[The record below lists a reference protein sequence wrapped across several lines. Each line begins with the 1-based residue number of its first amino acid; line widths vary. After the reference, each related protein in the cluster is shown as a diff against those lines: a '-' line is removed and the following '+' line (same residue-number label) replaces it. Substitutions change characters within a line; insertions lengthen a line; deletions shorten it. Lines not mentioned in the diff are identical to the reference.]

1 MMTQYKSYQ
10 SQGKQPLRP
19 RILRNGLGLG
29 LMLLATPALASP
41 ADSLSTDT
49 TTYNL
54 DDVTITVQRKLV
66 KNDID
71 KLTYDVAHDETAQ
84 TKNTLDMLRSVPLVS
99 IDGQE
104 NITVKGSKSFKVYR
118 NGHPDPTLSSQNLKD
133 VLKAIPASQIKKV
146 EVITDPGAKEDAE
159 GTQYI
164 LNIVMKEN
172 AGLSGVTGNV
182 YSSYNFLTKT
192 PGIGGML
199 TMQKGKFATS
209 INYGFTHQRQE
220 QGNYNETYFVKS
232 GNTLVDQN
240 RNEVAVNVH
249 YGNLSTSY
257 EIDSL
262 NLATLSFGG
271 YYYGAGIDDYPT
283 PHRMTDSNG
292 NPVYSYTGIV
302 SIPTY
307 NAYAL
312 GGRMDFQHKTHKEG
326 EVLTVSY
333 QLQMTRSHQ
342 NINER
347 YTDYI
352 NLPVSYTGMNN
363 NNRAR
368 FMEHTFQL
376 DYIRPLGK
384 LFKWNAGAKYIL
396 RSNKSDVTLT
406 YTGAEEMNQHSL
418 FDHNTQVAAAYTEW
432 MYSGEKVQARAGLR
446 YEHSYLKA
454 EFPDGAQAGFSKR
467 LNDWVP
473 SASVRYAMSDA
484 HAVKFSFATTINR
497 PGIDYLNPARTST
510 PSSLSYGNPAL
521 NSSRNY
527 SLRLEYNYTTT
538 SITFWAGVSHTF
550 CNDQISALQFDQDGI
565 SVSTYGDLLHYRTWM
580 LWAYVQASLWKGANI
595 SGGPNVFRVV
605 FKDGGV
611 GLEHSRWSSWN
622 TINFTQKLPWKLTL
636 GMNGGFRIGREAE
649 SVYSYSAPS
658 HYWNASLS
666 RTFLKDDRL
675 SANVSVANL
684 FGPHLRSYRSYVF
697 QGDFRGVNSW
707 MGHQKGVYV
716 TLSWRFGKLKGGVKN
731 VDRTIE
737 NDDLVGGISTGNGK
751 K

>member
-1 MMTQYKSYQ
+1 MKKNNPIDRAGHAPAVRKPWKVMAA
-10 SQGKQPLRP
+10 
-19 RILRNGLGLG
+19 GLA
-29 LMLLATPALASP
+29 LLALPASAAEP
-41 ADSLSTDT
+41 DSLAVDT
-49 TTYNL
+49 MAYDL

-84 TKNTLDMLRSVPLVS
+84 TKNTLEMLRSVPLVS

-172 AGLSGVTGNV
+172 GGLSGVTGNV

-192 PGIGGML
+192 PTVGGML

-209 INYGFTHQRQE
+209 INYGYAHQRQD
-220 QGNYNETYFVKS
+220 QGNHNETYYVKS
-232 GNTLVDQN
+232 GNTLTQQN
-240 RNEVAVNVH
+240 RQDVSVDIH
-249 YGNLSTSY
+249 YGNLSASY

-262 NLATLSFGG
+262 NLATMSFGG
-271 YYYGAGIDDYPT
+271 YYYAAGIDDYPT
-283 PHRMTDSNG
+283 WYRMTGSNG
-292 NPVYSYTGIV
+292 QPVYSYTAIG
-302 SIPTY
+302 SIPAY
-307 NAYAL
+307 NAYDL
-312 GGRMDFQHKTHKEG
+312 GGRMDFQHKTHREG
-326 EVLTVSY
+326 EVLTASY

-342 NINER
+342 NVSQR
-347 YTDYI
+347 FTDYI
-352 NLPVSYTGMNN
+352 NLPVSYTGMGN

-368 FMEHTFQL
+368 FMEHTFQF

-396 RSNKSDVTLT
+396 RTNKSDVTLN
-406 YTGAEEMNQHSL
+406 YTGTEEMNRHSL
-418 FDHNTQVAAAYTEW
+418 FNHNTQVAAAYTEW
-432 MYSGEKVQARAGLR
+432 IYSGTKVQARAGLR

-454 EFPDGAQAGFSKR
+454 EYPDGAQAGFGKR

-473 SASVRYAMSDA
+473 SASVRYALTDEQ
-484 HAVKFSFATTINR
+484 AVKFSFATSINR
-497 PGIDYLNPARTST
+497 PGIDYLNPAQVSQ

-521 NSSRNY
+521 NSSRSY
-527 SLRLEYNYTTT
+527 DLRLEYNYTATKV
-538 SITFWAGVSHTF
+538 TFWAGVSHSF
-550 CNDQISALQFDQDGI
+550 CNNQISTLEFDQDGI
-565 SVSTYGDLLHYRTWM
+565 SVSTYGDLLHYRSWM
-580 LWAYVQASLWKGANI
+580 LWAYIQASPWKGANI
-595 SGGPNVFRVV
+595 SGGPNVFKVT

-622 TINFTQKLPWKLTL
+622 TVNFTQKLPWKLTL
-636 GMNGGFRIGREAE
+636 GLNGGLNIGREAS
-649 SVYSYSAPS
+649 SVYSYSEPS
-658 HYWNASLS
+658 YYWTASVS

-675 SANVSVANL
+675 SVRLAAGNL
-684 FGPHLRSYRSYVF
+684 FGPHLHSYRTYTV
-697 QGDFRGVNSW
+697 QGDFRGFSSW
-707 MGHQKGVYV
+707 MAHQKNVNI
-716 TLSWRFGKLKGGVKN
+716 TLSWSFGKLKGGVKS
-731 VDRTIE
+731 VDHTIK